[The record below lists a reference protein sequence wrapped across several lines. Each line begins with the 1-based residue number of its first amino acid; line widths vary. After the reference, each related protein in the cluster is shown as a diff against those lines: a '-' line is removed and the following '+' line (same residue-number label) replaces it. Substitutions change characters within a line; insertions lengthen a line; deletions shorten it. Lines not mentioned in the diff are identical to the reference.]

1 MQLRDQHVFIT
12 GGGSGIGLA
21 LAQAFLV
28 RGNRVTI
35 CGRNADRLEQAGAAN
50 PGLEFF
56 VADIATENGL
66 HAVAAELQGRLGT
79 VSILVNNAAIG
90 ESYCLR
96 HTPDAFSR
104 LEAEL
109 ATGLLA
115 PLRLCRMFLP
125 QLSARQDT
133 AIVNISSAYA
143 LWPCPVLPGYS
154 VAKSGFRAFTKI
166 LRAHTRATPCKIFEV
181 LPPLVDTKLV
191 NWVDK
196 PKITPAKV
204 AAKTLNGM
212 ARDKEEIIIGEVNLL
227 CLGLRLW
234 PWLTDQVMARYPMTL
249 RDLDRI
255 NRTKSTDR

>member
-1 MQLRDQHVFIT
+1 MRLSDQHVFIT

-21 LAQAFLV
+21 LARGFLA

-35 CGRNADRLEQAGAAN
+35 CGRHTERLEQAAAVN

-66 HAVAAELQGRLGT
+66 HAVAAEMQGRLDT

-90 ESYCLR
+90 ESYHLGR
-96 HTPDAFSR
+96 TPDAFSR

-109 ATGLLA
+109 ATDLLA
-115 PLRLCRMFLP
+115 PLRLCRLFLP
-125 QLSARQDT
+125 QLTARQDT

-143 LWPCPVLPGYS
+143 LWPCPVLPGYA
-154 VAKSGFRAFTKI
+154 VAKSGLRAFTRI
-166 LRAHTRATPCKIFEV
+166 LRAHTRGMSCKIFEV
-181 LPPLVDTKLV
+181 LPPLVDTRLV
-191 NWVDK
+191 DWVDNS
-196 PKITPAKV
+196 KITPAEV
-204 AAKTLNGM
+204 AEKTLGGM
-212 ARDKEEIIIGEVNLL
+212 AKGKEEIIIGEVNLL

-255 NRTKSTDR
+255 NPAKSTDR